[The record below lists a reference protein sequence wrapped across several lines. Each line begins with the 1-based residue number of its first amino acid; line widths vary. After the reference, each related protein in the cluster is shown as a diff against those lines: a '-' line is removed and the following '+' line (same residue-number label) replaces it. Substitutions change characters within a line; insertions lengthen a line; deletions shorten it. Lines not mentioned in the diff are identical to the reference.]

1 MDPHPFTQKLCVR
14 SFLLRTRRQYSCE
27 GSVLGRFTRDEFNQN
42 SKSTIGV
49 EFATKVIT
57 VDGKQVK
64 AQIWDTGRSSL
75 VATVSICGTDALR
88 KLVRNGTGPLL
99 PREFRCLHLV

>member
-1 MDPHPFTQKLCVR
+1 MRNP
-14 SFLLRTRRQYSCE
+14 
-27 GSVLGRFTRDEFNQN
+27 VLGRFTRDEFNQN

-64 AQIWDTGRSSL
+64 AQIWDTGASNL
-75 VATVSICGTDALR
+75 VATTSI
-88 KLVRNGTGPLL
+88 
-99 PREFRCLHLV
+99 

>member
-1 MDPHPFTQKLCVR
+1 M
-14 SFLLRTRRQYSCE
+14 
-27 GSVLGRFTRDEFNQN
+27 LGRFTRDEFNQN

-64 AQIWDTGRSSL
+64 AQIWDTGGSNLAASVDLGLTLFTKAGQERYR
-75 VATVSICGTDALR
+75 AITAA
-88 KLVRNGTGPLL
+88 
-99 PREFRCLHLV
+99 

>member
-1 MDPHPFTQKLCVR
+1 M
-14 SFLLRTRRQYSCE
+14 
-27 GSVLGRFTRDEFNQN
+27 LGRFTRDEFNQN

-64 AQIWDTGRSSL
+64 AQIWDTGGSNF
-75 VATVSICGTDALR
+75 VATMPIYGLTLFTEAGQER
-88 KLVRNGTGPLL
+88 YRAITAA
-99 PREFRCLHLV
+99 

>member
-1 MDPHPFTQKLCVR
+1 
-14 SFLLRTRRQYSCE
+14 
-27 GSVLGRFTRDEFNQN
+27 VLGRFTRDEFNQN

-64 AQIWDTGRSSL
+64 AQIWDTGASNL
-75 VATVSICGTDALR
+75 AATVSICGLIASIEAGQERYRAITAA
-88 KLVRNGTGPLL
+88 
-99 PREFRCLHLV
+99 

>member
-1 MDPHPFTQKLCVR
+1 M
-14 SFLLRTRRQYSCE
+14 
-27 GSVLGRFTRDEFNQN
+27 LGRFTRDEFNQN

-64 AQIWDTGRSSL
+64 AQIWDTGGSNLASSVDL
-75 VATVSICGTDALR
+75 GLTFFTKAGQERYRAITAA
-88 KLVRNGTGPLL
+88 
-99 PREFRCLHLV
+99 

>member
-1 MDPHPFTQKLCVR
+1 
-14 SFLLRTRRQYSCE
+14 
-27 GSVLGRFTRDEFNQN
+27 VLGRFTRDEFNQN

-64 AQIWDTGRSSL
+64 AQIWDTGASNL
-75 VATVSICGTDALR
+75 AAAVSISRLMSFTKAGQERYRAITAA
-88 KLVRNGTGPLL
+88 
-99 PREFRCLHLV
+99 

>member
-1 MDPHPFTQKLCVR
+1 M
-14 SFLLRTRRQYSCE
+14 
-27 GSVLGRFTRDEFNQN
+27 LGRFTRDEFNQN

-64 AQIWDTGRSSL
+64 AQIWDTGRSNS
-75 VATVSICGTDALR
+75 VAVVSICGTNALR
-88 KLVRNGTGPLL
+88 KLARKDTGPLL
-99 PREFRCLHLV
+99 PREFRYPHSI

>member
-1 MDPHPFTQKLCVR
+1 M
-14 SFLLRTRRQYSCE
+14 
-27 GSVLGRFTRDEFNQN
+27 LGRFTRDEFNQN

-64 AQIWDTGRSSL
+64 AQIWDTGTSNL
-75 VATVSICGTDALR
+75 VATVSICRPTASMEAGQERYRAITAA
-88 KLVRNGTGPLL
+88 
-99 PREFRCLHLV
+99 

>member
-1 MDPHPFTQKLCVR
+1 M
-14 SFLLRTRRQYSCE
+14 
-27 GSVLGRFTRDEFNQN
+27 LGRFTRDEFNQN

-64 AQIWDTGRSSL
+64 AQIWDTGASNSA
-75 VATVSICGTDALR
+75 ATVSICGLTAPW
-88 KLVRNGTGPLL
+88 KLVRNGTGLLL
-99 PREFRCLHLV
+99 PRKFRRLHFV

>member
-1 MDPHPFTQKLCVR
+1 M
-14 SFLLRTRRQYSCE
+14 
-27 GSVLGRFTRDEFNQN
+27 LGRFTRDEFNQN

-64 AQIWDTGRSSL
+64 AQIWDTGWSNLIASRF
-75 VATVSICGTDALR
+75 VA
-88 KLVRNGTGPLL
+88 
-99 PREFRCLHLV
+99 

>member
-1 MDPHPFTQKLCVR
+1 M
-14 SFLLRTRRQYSCE
+14 
-27 GSVLGRFTRDEFNQN
+27 LGRFTRDEFNQN

-64 AQIWDTGRSSL
+64 AQIWDTGAFNL
-75 VATVSICGTDALR
+75 AVAVSICSLIAPMEAGQERYRAITAA
-88 KLVRNGTGPLL
+88 
-99 PREFRCLHLV
+99 

>member
-1 MDPHPFTQKLCVR
+1 M
-14 SFLLRTRRQYSCE
+14 
-27 GSVLGRFTRDEFNQN
+27 LGRFTRDEFNQN

-64 AQIWDTGRSSL
+64 AQIWDTGGSSL
-75 VATVSICGTDALR
+75 VAAASIYGLTLFTEAGQER
-88 KLVRNGTGPLL
+88 YRAITAA
-99 PREFRCLHLV
+99 

>member
-1 MDPHPFTQKLCVR
+1 M
-14 SFLLRTRRQYSCE
+14 
-27 GSVLGRFTRDEFNQN
+27 LGRFTRDEFNQN

-64 AQIWDTGRSSL
+64 AQIWDTGAFNL
-75 VATVSICGTDALR
+75 AATVSNCGPTLFTTAGQER
-88 KLVRNGTGPLL
+88 YRAITAA
-99 PREFRCLHLV
+99 

>member
-1 MDPHPFTQKLCVR
+1 M
-14 SFLLRTRRQYSCE
+14 
-27 GSVLGRFTRDEFNQN
+27 LGRFTRDEFNQN

-64 AQIWDTGRSSL
+64 AQIWDTGAPSL
-75 VATVSICGTDALR
+75 VATVSILGLTLFTKAGQER
-88 KLVRNGTGPLL
+88 YRAITAA
-99 PREFRCLHLV
+99 

>member
-1 MDPHPFTQKLCVR
+1 M
-14 SFLLRTRRQYSCE
+14 
-27 GSVLGRFTRDEFNQN
+27 LGRFTRDEFNQN

-64 AQIWDTGRSSL
+64 AQIWDTGASDL
-75 VATVSICGTDALR
+75 AAAVSICRLR
-88 KLVRNGTGPLL
+88 ASMEAGQERYRAITAA
-99 PREFRCLHLV
+99 

>member
-1 MDPHPFTQKLCVR
+1 M
-14 SFLLRTRRQYSCE
+14 
-27 GSVLGRFTRDEFNQN
+27 LGRFTRDEFNQN

-64 AQIWDTGRSSL
+64 AQIWDTGQSNL
-75 VATVSICGTDALR
+75 VVAASICGTNALR
-88 KLVRNGTGPLL
+88 KLVRNGTGPSL
-99 PREFRCLHLV
+99 PREFRFFSFHSAPY

>member
-1 MDPHPFTQKLCVR
+1 M
-14 SFLLRTRRQYSCE
+14 
-27 GSVLGRFTRDEFNQN
+27 LGRFTRDEFNQN

-64 AQIWDTGRSSL
+64 AQIWDTGVSNL
-75 VATVSICGTDALR
+75 VATV
-88 KLVRNGTGPLL
+88 RNGGLTLL
-99 PREFRCLHLV
+99 TTAGQERYRAITAA

>member
-1 MDPHPFTQKLCVR
+1 MDAHHFTQKLYVQ
-14 SFLLRTRRQYSCE
+14 SFLFCTSRQYSCE
-27 GSVLGRFTRDEFNQN
+27 ELVLGRFTRDEFNQN

-64 AQIWDTGRSSL
+64 AQIWDTGQSNL
-75 VATVSICGTDALR
+75 LATVSICGLTLYESR
-88 KLVRNGTGPLL
+88 SGTVPGHYC
-99 PREFRCLHLV
+99 RVSSNVFI

>member
-1 MDPHPFTQKLCVR
+1 M
-14 SFLLRTRRQYSCE
+14 
-27 GSVLGRFTRDEFNQN
+27 LGRFTRDEFNQN

-64 AQIWDTGRSSL
+64 AQIWDTGGSRSA
-75 VATVSICGTDALR
+75 ATTAIRRLTLFTKAGQERYRAITAA
-88 KLVRNGTGPLL
+88 
-99 PREFRCLHLV
+99 